1 MIGCADYP
9 STRKSLASYLLHVR
23 DSDSDGDTDW
33 RRDGEDGYSQ
43 DLDPHFEMRLSNGQA
58 QGEGHDALK
67 IMKS

>member
-1 MIGCADYP
+1 MTLP
-9 STRKSLASYLLHVR
+9 LLPPYLLHVR

-33 RRDGEDGYSQ
+33 RRDGEDRYSQ
-43 DLDPHFEMRLSNGQA
+43 HLDPHLEIRLRNSQA